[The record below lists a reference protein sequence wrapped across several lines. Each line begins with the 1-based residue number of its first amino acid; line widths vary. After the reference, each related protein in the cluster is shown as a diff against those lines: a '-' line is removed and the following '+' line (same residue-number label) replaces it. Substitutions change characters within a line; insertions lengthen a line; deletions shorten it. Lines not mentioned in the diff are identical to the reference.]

1 MRETAQR
8 SDDSGSLPVNAQTLN
23 SPATL
28 ATNDFH
34 ADQRSRRSG
43 LVVDAAVQD
52 ELKAIPQE
60 SLRAIEEKKAKA
72 IEAAAVP

>member
-1 MRETAQR
+1 MRETAQQ
-8 SDDSGSLPVNAQTLN
+8 SDDSGSPPVNAQTLN

-34 ADQRSRRSG
+34 ADQRSWRSG
-43 LVVDAAVQD
+43 ARCRCRGAGR
-52 ELKAIPQE
+52 AE

-72 IEAAAVP
+72 IEAAAIP